1 MQTRISLFTIV
12 KKSHNARGQCSRL
25 LTLVIFKNLMYKW
38 LFWKFYSIFYDL
50 SWNNLAIFQNFSSY
64 CIYLKLLSMSLSIT
78 NHFFLLSFSLTII
91 ISSSGLWLMC
101 CLATAVTLVI
111 EPWMTRSSL
120 DAAPVLELR
129 IQALKSGWRMHFTF
143 DGQSHSPEL

>member
-1 MQTRISLFTIV
+1 MIFGINTTLDISKIVSNFTRLTAREISYNNFEISLGVFMPNFTTN
-12 KKSHNARGQCSRL
+12 HAF
-25 LTLVIFKNLMYKW
+25 TYT
-38 LFWKFYSIFYDL
+38 
-50 SWNNLAIFQNFSSY
+50 Y
-64 CIYLKLLSMSLSIT
+64 CIYLKLFSLSLSIT

-120 DAAPVLELR
+120 DGAPVLALR
-129 IQALKSGWRMHFTF
+129 IQALKSG
-143 DGQSHSPEL
+143 